1 MNIFY
6 GRLPLIRQ
14 AFARTLIFFG
24 FRCRFIS
31 VKPLV
36 FGVKTQP
43 EKMHFLL
50 LKFTNNNAQFMAKNN
65 KPQKTCTY
73 IIDNVLQFCSIFSL
87 FLQNRN
93 ISLVLFKSYIVYSF
107 KTLKFQTI
115 DTVRLVENSYD
126 CNKN

>member
-6 GRLPLIRQ
+6 GRLPLINQ
-14 AFARTLIFFG
+14 AFARTLTFFD

-36 FGVKTQP
+36 FGVKTRP
-43 EKMHFLL
+43 EL
-50 LKFTNNNAQFMAKNN
+50 LKFTNNNAQFMTTNN
-65 KPQKTCTY
+65 KPQKTCIY
-73 IIDNVLQFCSIFSL
+73 IIDNVLQFYSISSL

-107 KTLKFQTI
+107 KTVKFQTI
-115 DTVRLVENSYD
+115 YIMRLVENSYD